1 MLSASLEDYLEEIY
15 RLSIEKGDIHTSDIA
30 ASLDVTLPS
39 VSKALQRLDEDGY
52 IKYQP
57 YQDIILTEKGEEL
70 GDYLVKRNQL
80 LQTFFR
86 LVCPECDE
94 IKEAEAVEHYLS
106 RKMIFQIK
114 DLVNYLKDSDYSEAK
129 KRRLSTDGL
138 ESKKANFD
146 NDNL

>member
-94 IKEAEAVEHYLS
+94 IMEAEAVEHYLS

-114 DLVNYLKDSDYSEAK
+114 NLVNFLKDHDYSEEK
-129 KRRLSTDGL
+129 KRRLSTDGS
-138 ESKKANFD
+138 ESSKANFK

>member
-15 RLSIEKGDIHTSDIA
+15 RLSVEKGDIHTSDIA

-57 YQDIILTEKGEEL
+57 YQDIILTEKGQEL

-114 DLVNYLKDSDYSEAK
+114 NLVNFLKDQDYIEAK
-129 KRRLSTDGL
+129 KRRLSTNGF
-138 ESKKANFD
+138 ESSQANFE
-146 NDNL
+146 NDDL